1 MFISYLGLWYSGFRV
16 FEGTPYDP
24 LDSAVS
30 IALGVS
36 MIAFFATGAALPAL
50 VWMARRGPLSLG
62 RVVALGAVL
71 GNVPFV
77 LIVASI
83 FVVQLFRGTLSSDV
97 ARFWY
102 GASGARSRSACRSVP
117 PLRPCSGS
125 LGSGV
130 QRSRMSGVCRPRMG
144 LAHAVS
150 DLSENSYFFRSS
162 HISALSLR
170 FASSSSVS
178 ASQRANERISVEP
191 PLTIGT
197 RSTLSTR
204 MTFALSSSET
214 EVP

>member
-1 MFISYLGLWYSGFRV
+1 MTSATDVSPLTLLRLAAAAIATPIAAGVVMFISYLGLWYSGFRV

-36 MIAFFATGAALPAL
+36 MIAFFATGAALRAL

-102 GASGARSRSACRSVP
+102 GASGAVRAIALGLSIGPASAAVFWVVGIWGSEVQDVRRLSPPDGPGARS
-117 PLRPCSGS
+117 
-125 LGSGV
+125 
-130 QRSRMSGVCRPRMG
+130 Q
-144 LAHAVS
+144 
-150 DLSENSYFFRSS
+150 
-162 HISALSLR
+162 
-170 FASSSSVS
+170 
-178 ASQRANERISVEP
+178 
-191 PLTIGT
+191 
-197 RSTLSTR
+197 
-204 MTFALSSSET
+204 
-214 EVP
+214 